1 MTNQVTGKYASGFG
15 LSLMIMLIL
24 NGVLVIIKESS
35 PALMKWMAGLT
46 GHHWITHG
54 IFVIVLFLVLG
65 LIFSA
70 LQPAEKPWLDAKKIV
85 SGTIVSAIIGYVLIA
100 GFYLIIG

>member
-15 LSLMIMLIL
+15 LALMIMLVF
-24 NGVLVIIKESS
+24 NGLVVIVKEKAD
-35 PALMKWMAGLT
+35 PLMNAMKAAT

-54 IFVIVLFLVLG
+54 IVVIVLFLILG

-85 SGTIVSAIIGYVLIA
+85 TGTIVSAIIGYVLIV

>member
-15 LSLMIMLIL
+15 LSLMVMLIL

-35 PALMKWMAGLT
+35 APLQKWMAALT

-54 IFVIVLFLVLG
+54 FFVIVLFLVLG

-70 LQPAEKPWLDAKKIV
+70 LQPAEKPWLDSRKIMI
-85 SGTIVSAIIGYVLIA
+85 GTIVSAIIGYVLIV
-100 GFYLIIG
+100 GFYLLVD